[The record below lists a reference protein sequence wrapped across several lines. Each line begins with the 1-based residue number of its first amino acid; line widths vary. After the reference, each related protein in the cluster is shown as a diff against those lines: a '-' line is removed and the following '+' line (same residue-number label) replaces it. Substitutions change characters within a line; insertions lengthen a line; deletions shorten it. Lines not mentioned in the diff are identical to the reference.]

1 MVDDSSDRTEG
12 APVVVFDL
20 GNVLI
25 PWDRRTAIAR
35 FVDDPDE
42 VERIAEEVFDL
53 EANLHLDRGA
63 AIEVV
68 RGHVEARHPGHGW
81 VVDGYLEHF
90 LHSLGTVDAG
100 TESILDELADRGVPR
115 YALSNWSAVC
125 FDGIEEHYPV
135 LGRFDGLLISGDV
148 GTCKPDLAIYR
159 HCEERFGFTAQQ
171 AVFLDDNTDNVAGA
185 RAAGWD
191 AFVFTDA
198 AAARR
203 ELATRGL
210 VADG

>member
-1 MVDDSSDRTEG
+1 MDGR
-12 APVVVFDL
+12 VVVFDL

-25 PWDRRTAIAR
+25 PWDRRQAIAR

-68 RGHVEARHPGHGW
+68 RDHVESRHPGHGW

-90 LHSLGTVDAG
+90 LHSLGEVDPG
-100 TESILDELADRGVPR
+100 TESILDDLAAAGVRR

-135 LGRFDGLLISGDV
+135 LDRFDGVLISGEV
-148 GTCKPDLAIYR
+148 GTCKPDAAIYR
-159 HCEERFGFTAQQ
+159 QCEERFGFAAGE
-171 AVFLDDNTDNVAGA
+171 AVFLDDNADNVAGA
-185 RAAGWD
+185 VAAGWD

-198 AAARR
+198 EVARA
-203 ELATRGL
+203 ELVARGL
-210 VADG
+210 LEGA

>member
-1 MVDDSSDRTEG
+1 MSGR
-12 APVVVFDL
+12 VVVFDL

-25 PWDRRTAIAR
+25 PWDRRQAIAR

-42 VERIAEEVFDL
+42 VERIAEEVFDR

-63 AIEVV
+63 AIAVV
-68 RGHVEARHPGHGW
+68 RHHVASRHPGHGW

-90 LHSLGTVDAG
+90 LHSLGEVDPG
-100 TESILDELADRGVPR
+100 TESILDDLAAAGVRR

-135 LGRFDGLLISGDV
+135 LGRFDGVLISGEV
-148 GTCKPDLAIYR
+148 GTCKPDAAIYR
-159 HCEERFGFTAQQ
+159 HCEERFGFAAGE
-171 AVFLDDNTDNVAGA
+171 AVFLDDNADNVAGA
-185 RAAGWD
+185 VAAGWD

-198 AAARR
+198 EVARA
-203 ELATRGL
+203 ELVARGL
-210 VADG
+210 LEGA